1 MTLNEAPAL
10 VTPVDAVERARADIY
25 GLLARLWSAPPDVAL
40 LQRAAQAAA
49 PAPGSFLDAPWR
61 ALADAL
67 RDTTPEAAAAEYD
80 PLFIGIAKPEVFL
93 NASFYLTGFLHE
105 TPLAA
110 LRGELAELGLTRDA
124 ASAETEDHVA
134 YLFEVMRW
142 LIAGDDVER
151 CNLERQR
158 RFWRGRLQ
166 PWIERLCDAVQ
177 AHPKAHVYA
186 ALAGYTRAYAQVETQ
201 AVDMIE

>member
-1 MTLNEAPAL
+1 MNDGAPAL
-10 VTPVDAVERARADIY
+10 VTPDDAVEQARADTY
-25 GLLARLWSAPPDVAL
+25 GLLARLWSAPPDAAL
-40 LQRAAQAAA
+40 LQRVARATPPAAGA
-49 PAPGSFLDAPWR
+49 FLDAPWR

-67 RDTTPEAAAAEYD
+67 RDTTPAAAAAEYD
-80 PLFIGIAKPEVFL
+80 TLFVGVAKPEVYL
-93 NASFYLTGFLHE
+93 NGSFYLTGFLHE

-110 LRGELAELGLTRDA
+110 LRAELAELGLTRDP

-142 LIAGDDVER
+142 LIAGDDMAH

-158 RFWRGRLQ
+158 RFWRTRLQ

-177 AHPKAHVYA
+177 AHPAARVYA